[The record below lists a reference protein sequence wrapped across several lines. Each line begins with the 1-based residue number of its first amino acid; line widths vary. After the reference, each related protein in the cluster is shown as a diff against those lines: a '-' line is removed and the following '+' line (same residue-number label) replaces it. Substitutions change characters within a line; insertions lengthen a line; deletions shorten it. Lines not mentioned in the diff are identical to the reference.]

1 MPLAVDLFFL
11 GLDDCVL
18 MPCLNTP
25 MARIATLL
33 HGLAWAMVGCILII
47 PVQVLGDDLP
57 VQIGEFPEQIQPL
70 LQSHCADCHGST
82 EQEGGVSFARIKSGE
97 DLLRWRSLWKRS
109 LQRIEAGEMPPEGAK
124 PLLPEDRKKLVNWM
138 RFASEYI
145 HCSEPERRDPG
156 PAPFRRLTRTEF
168 NNTVRDLLS
177 LNLDV
182 GSAVGMAEDGGGDSF
197 ENLAAG
203 LPLTQSLL
211 EKYFAAADKS
221 VDAVF
226 AQDGNGERARKALFI
241 VLPDD
246 KTTPKDA
253 AKKILTRLARRAY
266 HRAPTPEDQDRLLHF
281 FDQAIEKGESF
292 EKAIQAAVKPA
303 LLSPR
308 FLFRI
313 EEDRTGEKGET
324 GANVDDFE
332 LAVRLSYFL
341 WSSMPDDELL
351 RVAEE
356 QDLQDPVVLREQV
369 KRMLADRRAYALT
382 GNFAAQWLQ
391 LRKLDRARPST
402 EFFPTFTGQ
411 LKQAMREEVLTFWD
425 KLRIEDRSILELL
438 DADYTYVN
446 ETLAT
451 HYGIPDVKGGEF
463 RRVTL
468 RQEDHRGGLLGMGG
482 VLALTSHTF
491 RTSPT
496 QRGKYVLEVVLGE
509 PPPPPPPNVSALPE
523 VRPGEKKE
531 VRSLRDQ
538 LAQHAVQASCAG
550 CHRKIDPLGFALDNY
565 NAIGIWR
572 ENSPEVQLDVS
583 GTLPSGETFQGVG
596 GLKQVLQKRQDD
608 FARNLVEKLLVYA
621 IGRELEYFDDCAV
634 REAATSLK
642 AHDYRFSTLVEEV
655 VLSVP
660 FRKRRTASVEESK

>member
-1 MPLAVDLFFL
+1 MFFL
-11 GLDDCVL
+11 GLDGCVL
-18 MPCLNTP
+18 MPCLNKP
-25 MARIATLL
+25 MAGNAAAL
-33 HGLAWAMVGCILII
+33 HGLAWALVGCILAL

-57 VQIGEFPEQIQPL
+57 VQLGEFPEQIQPL
-70 LQSHCADCHGST
+70 LQSHCAECHGST
-82 EQEGGVSFARIKSGE
+82 DQEGGVSFARIKSGE

-124 PLLPEDRKKLVNWM
+124 PLLPEDRKKLINWM

-177 LNLDV
+177 LNMDV
-182 GSAVGMAEDGGGDSF
+182 GSTVGMAEDGGGDSF

-203 LPLTQSLL
+203 LPLTQSLM
-211 EKYFAAADKS
+211 EKYFAAADKI

-226 AQDGNGERARKALFI
+226 AQDGNGERARKALFV

-246 KTTPKDA
+246 KTSPRDA
-253 AKKILTRLARRAY
+253 AKEILTRLAGRAY
-266 HRAPTPEDQDRLLHF
+266 RRKPTPEDQDRLLHF

-292 EKAIQAAVKPA
+292 EKAIQAAVKPV

-313 EEDRTGEKGET
+313 EEDRAGEKGGT

-369 KRMLADRRAYALT
+369 KRMLTDRRAYALT

-425 KLRIEDRSILELL
+425 RLRIEDRNILELIH
-438 DADYTYVN
+438 ADYTYVN

-463 RRVTL
+463 RKVTL
-468 RQEDHRGGLLGMGG
+468 RPEDHRGGLLGMGG

-496 QRGKYVLEVVLGE
+496 
-509 PPPPPPPNVSALPE
+509 
-523 VRPGEKKE
+523 
-531 VRSLRDQ
+531 
-538 LAQHAVQASCAG
+538 
-550 CHRKIDPLGFALDNY
+550 
-565 NAIGIWR
+565 
-572 ENSPEVQLDVS
+572 
-583 GTLPSGETFQGVG
+583 
-596 GLKQVLQKRQDD
+596 
-608 FARNLVEKLLVYA
+608 
-621 IGRELEYFDDCAV
+621 
-634 REAATSLK
+634 
-642 AHDYRFSTLVEEV
+642 
-655 VLSVP
+655 
-660 FRKRRTASVEESK
+660 